1 MSVVPPRQ
9 AAVLSIANFCEVCS
23 KDDKALADALIDLLR
38 AFAIENGVDP
48 GHIRKMG
55 SDTLLLR
62 LDQLP
67 REEFLDR
74 IRQMAINAQELTV
87 PGTPDV
93 ALKVRVGAIS
103 ERAMRSFVNDAAQSL
118 LAYMNH
124 VDCPT
129 AFLTGDELD
138 IWQSLESVGVDFL
151 SHEQLKYMDIF
162 TGLITEQRFMSLL
175 DEVLNSAEQYDK
187 KMSVLYF
194 DIDDFKSYNRSFDQA
209 KGDELLLFVAHLIRD
224 NFPTDVV
231 AHLSVDRYA
240 VLTNST
246 DLARRCAVIHEKTK
260 AYSKTFAPEVKC
272 GIFHFEDEVRSPFVA
287 LDCAK
292 MACESIKGRYDM
304 TYRSFDDEL
313 REQLFTRRYVARHA
327 ENAVDEHWIR
337 AYAQP
342 VMDTRTNEVCGFEAL
357 ARWDDPHRGIL
368 SPAVFIPTLEEAHLI
383 HKVDAYMVDE
393 VCRHLSER
401 IREGLPVYAASVNLS
416 RLDFELCD
424 IYQQVVQSCERW
436 SVPHELLAVEV
447 TESALDGTS
456 NLRREMER
464 FRAAGFEV
472 WMDDFGCG
480 YSSLNLL
487 KDYDFDVLKVD
498 MEFLRDME
506 GNERSKTIVKSVLAM
521 AKSLGIRTLVEGV
534 ETQTQRDFL
543 RDAGADMMQGYLFG
557 RPRPLEEG
565 LV

>member
-1 MSVVPPRQ
+1 MQDFS
-9 AAVLSIANFCEVCS
+9 F
-23 KDDKALADALIDLLR
+23 
-38 AFAIENGVDP
+38 
-48 GHIRKMG
+48 
-55 SDTLLLR
+55 R
-62 LDQLP
+62 L
-67 REEFLDR
+67 
-74 IRQMAINAQELTV
+74 
-87 PGTPDV
+87 
-93 ALKVRVGAIS
+93 
-103 ERAMRSFVNDAAQSL
+103 
-118 LAYMNH
+118 
-124 VDCPT
+124 
-129 AFLTGDELD
+129 
-138 IWQSLESVGVDFL
+138 
-151 SHEQLKYMDIF
+151 
-162 TGLITEQRFMSLL
+162 
-175 DEVLNSAEQYDK
+175 
-187 KMSVLYF
+187 
-194 DIDDFKSYNRSFDQA
+194 
-209 KGDELLLFVAHLIRD
+209 
-224 NFPTDVV
+224 
-231 AHLSVDRYA
+231 
-240 VLTNST
+240 
-246 DLARRCAVIHEKTK
+246 
-260 AYSKTFAPEVKC
+260 
-272 GIFHFEDEVRSPFVA
+272 
-287 LDCAK
+287 
-292 MACESIKGRYDM
+292 
-304 TYRSFDDEL
+304 FDDEL

-327 ENAVDEHWIR
+327 ENAVDEQWIR

-342 VMDTRTNEVCGFEAL
+342 VRDTRTNEVCGFEAL

-543 RDAGADMMQGYLFG
+543 HDAGADMMQGYLFG